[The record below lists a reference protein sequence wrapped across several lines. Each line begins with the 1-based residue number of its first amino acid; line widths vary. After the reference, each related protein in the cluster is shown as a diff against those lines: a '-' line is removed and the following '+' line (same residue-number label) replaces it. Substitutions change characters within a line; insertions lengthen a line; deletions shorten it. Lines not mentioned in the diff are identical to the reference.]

1 MYIKQRPSKFR
12 ADSRQEQYVNTFA
25 AFADKYLQYIFCGK
39 KIPSVSVLVVIGV
52 IFMQDNRAGR
62 LQDWPSLL
70 WTVQKCSFF
79 VGLYGIYR
87 FIAWITRGQQKS
99 DSSGTCG

>member
-1 MYIKQRPSKFR
+1 MDLKQRPSKCR
-12 ADSRQEQYVNTFA
+12 ADSKDEQYVNTFA
-25 AFADKYLQYIFCGK
+25 AFADKYLQYILSGK
-39 KIPSVSVLVVIGV
+39 KIPSVIVLVVIGV
-52 IFMQDNRAGR
+52 IFMQDNRAGT

-87 FIAWITRGQQKS
+87 FISWITRGQQK
-99 DSSGTCG
+99 